1 MTTTTSTTTTDPVL
15 LLTAVVR
22 DVERLSPSFVR
33 IRLGGDGFEHLGPEG
48 PSLDQR
54 VKLLVPP
61 PGRPCVSTRLDARG
75 WYAGWLALPEAD
87 RGVLRTY
94 TARAVVGEGAERQL
108 VVDFVLHGSA
118 GHGGPGDVGG
128 GDVGGGDGGV
138 GPAGAWAAA
147 AGVGDEIGLVAPRRG
162 CEDGFGGIEFRPGSA
177 RRLVLVAD
185 ETALPALASIAEA
198 LPPHVDGVAVVEV
211 PDALDAADV
220 RLPDGIEVHRIV
232 RGERPRG
239 EQTLERLRACL
250 RLDTDGRTAAELP
263 SLGLAGAGAGAG
275 AGVLAGELDEDV
287 WETPVHSSSGEE
299 VPAAPP
305 LGPDDTYAW
314 VAGDSDTVK
323 ACRRLLVG
331 EAGLPR
337 PQVAF
342 MGYWKQGR
350 PS

>member
-1 MTTTTSTTTTDPVL
+1 MTTDTTTTSSTATADPVL

-22 DVERLSPSFVR
+22 DVQRLSPSFVR

-48 PSLDQR
+48 PTLDQR
-54 VKLLVPP
+54 VKLLVPS
-61 PGRPCVSTRLDARG
+61 PGRSCVTAHLDARG
-75 WYAGWLALPEAD
+75 WYAAWLALPEAD

-118 GHGGPGDVGG
+118 GHGGSGDVGP
-128 GDVGGGDGGV
+128 GDGGV

-147 AGVGDEIGLVAPRRG
+147 AAVGDEIGLIAPRRG

-177 RRLVLVAD
+177 SRLVLVAD

-198 LPPHVDGVAVVEV
+198 LPPHVEGVAVVEV

-220 RLPDGIEVHRIV
+220 CLPAGIEVHRIV
-232 RGERPRG
+232 RGGRPRG

-250 RLDTDGRTAAELP
+250 RLDSEGRTAAEPP
-263 SLGLAGAGAGAG
+263 SLGLAGAGAGA
-275 AGVLAGELDEDV
+275 LPGELDEHV

-299 VPAAPP
+299 VAAAAP
-305 LGPDDTYAW
+305 LGSDDTYAW

-342 MGYWKQGR
+342 MGYWKHGR

>member
-1 MTTTTSTTTTDPVL
+1 MTTTTPTPTTTTATTTGPVL

-22 DVERLSPSFVR
+22 DVQRLSPSFVR
-33 IRLGGDGFEHLGPEG
+33 IRLGGAGFEHVGPEG
-48 PSLDQR
+48 PTLDQR

-61 PGRPCVSTRLDARG
+61 PGRPCVTTHLDARG
-75 WYAGWLALPEAD
+75 WYAAWLALPEAD

-94 TARAVVGEGAERQL
+94 TARAVDGEGAERQL
-108 VVDFVLHGSA
+108 VVDFVLHGVA
-118 GHGGPGDVGG
+118 GHGRPGD
-128 GDVGGGDGGV
+128 DGV

-147 AGVGDEIGLVAPRRG
+147 AVVGDEIGLVAPRRG

-220 RLPDGIEVHRIV
+220 RLPDGMEVHRIV

-239 EQTLERLRACL
+239 EQTVERLRACL
-250 RLDTDGRTAAELP
+250 RLDSDGRVAAELP
-263 SLGLAGAGAGAG
+263 SLGLAAAGAGG
-275 AGVLAGELDEDV
+275 PSGELDEDV

-299 VPAAPP
+299 VAAAAP